1 MAKRR
6 TDRKKAP
13 QATRK
18 LTDFLVACAA
28 EADPRERIR
37 MAREAIQA
45 LPRESLE
52 GHRAVR
58 GLLAHALVDAGD
70 LDGARKE
77 WLKLATGKKGRARAR
92 IEAGLLA
99 EAAGRFD
106 LAESDYRAAV
116 VAGEDLGQKGEAV
129 AVLARF

>member
-37 MAREAIQA
+37 MAREAIQD

-58 GLLAHALVDAGD
+58 GLLAHAMVDAGD

-77 WLKLATGKKGRARAR
+77 WLKLAVGGKKGRARAR

-99 EAAGRFD
+99 ESAGRFD

-116 VAGEDLGQKGEAV
+116 AAGEDLGQKGEAV
-129 AVLARF
+129 AVL